1 MLPPAG
7 LLRVGLAVSAAEWS
21 GVAFLTGGKTDGR
34 REVVCGLKNAVER
47 LEQRMPP
54 A

>member
-7 LLRVGLAVSAAEWS
+7 LLRAGLVVSATEWS
-21 GVAFLTGGKTDGR
+21 GVAFLTGGKTGDQ
-34 REVVCGLKNAVER
+34 REVVCGWKNAVER
-47 LEQRMPP
+47 LEQLMPP

>member
-7 LLRVGLAVSAAEWS
+7 LLRAGLAALAAEVS
-21 GVAFLTGGKTDGR
+21 GVAFLKGGKTGDR
-34 REVVCGLKNAVER
+34 REVVCGWKNAVER
-47 LEQRMPP
+47 LEQRTPP